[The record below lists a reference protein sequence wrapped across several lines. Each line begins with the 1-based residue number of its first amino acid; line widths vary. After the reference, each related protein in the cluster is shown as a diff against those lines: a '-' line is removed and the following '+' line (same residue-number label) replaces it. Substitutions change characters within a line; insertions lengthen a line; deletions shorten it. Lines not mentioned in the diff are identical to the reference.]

1 MKQRNGTVGKA
12 GKAQVSFEMGEI
24 TAGPDVDDSKQSEK
38 LTKERVKREN
48 FWAHVSDLG
57 KKA

>member
-24 TAGPDVDDSKQSEK
+24 AAGPDVDDSKQSEK
-38 LTKERVKREN
+38 LTER
-48 FWAHVSDLG
+48 G
-57 KKA
+57 KKRKISGPMSLI